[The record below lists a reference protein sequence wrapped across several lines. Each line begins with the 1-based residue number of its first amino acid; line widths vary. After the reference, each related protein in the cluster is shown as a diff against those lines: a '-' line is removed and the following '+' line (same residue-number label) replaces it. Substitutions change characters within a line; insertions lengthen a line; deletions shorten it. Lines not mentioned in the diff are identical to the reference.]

1 MGRTAGSP
9 GGLPVLLPLG
19 RVLLHQSA
27 DYTNVGVSLA
37 YVMLLRRTL
46 LSRYRGAQI
55 IATTDCSA
63 SLKKQLSDGMNIFS
77 GQFQHVGGI
86 MLQLRSCV

>member
-1 MGRTAGSP
+1 
-9 GGLPVLLPLG
+9 
-19 RVLLHQSA
+19 
-27 DYTNVGVSLA
+27 
-37 YVMLLRRTL
+37 MLLRRTL

-77 GQFQHVGGI
+77 GQFHHVGGI